1 MKIEK
6 VSLRLSERPTN
17 DKIEY
22 SRNVVIFMTGNS
34 NFTTPNPPLT
44 SITTAANNLETAS
57 IAAIDGGKSK
67 TATMHQKE
75 TILDNLLSQLGNYV
89 EATANAAA
97 AAGGDAQE
105 VILSAGMD
113 FKRPKNKAPL
123 PLAPAGLT
131 GASIVE
137 GAVNLKW
144 KSVKY
149 ARAYIIEIS
158 NDITAGGVISPTLPE
173 SGARVFYSWTINDVC
188 TKVKFTV
195 SGLTS
200 GTKYAFR
207 IIALGTAGK
216 GAASIPVV
224 VKVL

>member
-6 VSLRLSERPTN
+6 VSLRLGERPTN

-22 SRNVVIFMTGNS
+22 SRNVVISITGNS
-34 NFTTPNPPLT
+34 NFTTPNPPLA
-44 SITTAANNLETAS
+44 SVTTAANDTETAS
-57 IAAIDGGKSK
+57 IAAIDGGKNK
-67 TATMHQKE
+67 TATMHAKE
-75 TILDNLLSQLGNYV
+75 AILDNILSQLGNYV

-97 AAGGDAQE
+97 AAGGDAQAI
-105 VILSAGMD
+105 ILSAGMD

-131 GASIVE
+131 GVSIVE
-137 GAVNLKW
+137 GAIDLKW

-158 NDITAGGVISPTLPE
+158 NDITAGGVISTTVPE
-173 SGARVFYSWTINDVC
+173 SGARAFYVWSINDVC

-207 IIALGTAGK
+207 VYAIGTAGK

>member
-1 MKIEK
+1 MKNER

-22 SRNVVIFMTGNS
+22 SRNIVISMTGNS
-34 NFTTPNPPLT
+34 NFTTPNPSLALV
-44 SITTAANNLETAS
+44 TTAANNTETAS
-57 IAAIDGGKSK
+57 IAAIDGGKRK
-67 TATMHQKE
+67 TAAMHQKE
-75 TILDNLLSQLGNYV
+75 AILDNLLSQLGNYV

-97 AAGGDAQE
+97 AAGGDAQA
-105 VILSAGMD
+105 VILSSGMD
-113 FKRPKNKAPL
+113 FKRAKNKAPL
-123 PLAPAGLT
+123 PLAPPSLSGVST
-131 GASIVE
+131 VE

-149 ARAYIIEIS
+149 ARSYIIEIS
-158 NDITAGGVISPTLPE
+158 NDITAGGIISPTLPE
-173 SGARVFYSWTINDVC
+173 SSARAFYTWTINDVC

-195 SGLTS
+195 GGLTS

-216 GAASIPVV
+216 GTASIPVV
-224 VKVL
+224 V